1 MSINI
6 KTANFEGP
14 FDLLLQLV
22 LSKRVDISSISI
34 AEVTDQ
40 YLSIVSRMVILDT
53 ETASDFMLVAATLL
67 EIKTR
72 SLLPRDIHVL
82 KEEEQLSPLE
92 ARELLIEK
100 LIIYKQFK
108 NAAEAL
114 TRDFESEKRHL
125 TRTFGP
131 TSDFKDVAPD
141 FLKTTTVED
150 MAQNAARLLG
160 RKDQF
165 LLASSHIASKPL
177 NTEVFAQT
185 ILARCRVEGKTR
197 FSKLVEESPRRDIVV
212 VTLLAVLELYKRNLV
227 NVEQVE
233 EFGDIE
239 IEAKENPKHDGAA
252 GGSHSLD
259 ASKDLEHSENDD
271 TNKEAQ

>member
-22 LSKRVDISSISI
+22 QSKRVDISSISI
-34 AEVTDQ
+34 SEVTDQ
-40 YLSIVSRMVILDT
+40 YLAIVSRMVILDT

-67 EIKTR
+67 EIKAK
-72 SLLPRDIHVL
+72 SMLPKQIVTL
-82 KEEEQLSPLE
+82 EEDEMLSPLE
-92 ARELLIEK
+92 ARELLIQK
-100 LIIYKQFK
+100 LIVYKQFK
-108 NAAEAL
+108 NVSARLNDMFDEEA
-114 TRDFESEKRHL
+114 RHI

-131 TSDFKDVAPD
+131 TSDFKEVAPN
-141 FLKTTTVED
+141 FLKDVEVGVF
-150 MAQNAARLLG
+150 AEKAALLLG

-177 NTEVFAQT
+177 NVEVFAQT
-185 ILARCRVEGKTR
+185 VLSRCKVEGKMR
-197 FSKLVEESPRRDIVV
+197 FSELVKESPRREIVV

-227 NVEQVE
+227 NVEQVC

-239 IEAKENPKHDGAA
+239 IEAKE
-252 GGSHSLD
+252 
-259 ASKDLEHSENDD
+259 
-271 TNKEAQ
+271 